1 MTHLPGAVATSF
13 GDLFMRMAWL
23 WAGVVLAGGLEA
35 QVPAPALAA
44 DDRVRLAEAF
54 RLMDHVGIPV
64 APGERDAPEAVLLVA
79 GEHEFLLRHP
89 TPTPDFTSLGA
100 DSLLGTTV
108 WVRPRSFPP
117 GLLAT
122 FPAVSGVPTIVVG
135 TPGATG
141 KTATTWVLTL
151 LHEHLHQWQYSRA
164 GYYPALA
171 ALNLSRGDSTG
182 MWVLEYPF
190 PYDSAPIGRAVKALA
205 GTLASALGEPAARR
219 ATWLP
224 AVRVQRDS
232 LLALLGAD
240 DRRYLEFQLWQE
252 GVARWSEYA
261 AARAA
266 SRSGE
271 PSAPFRALPDYVPY
285 PAQVTRGE
293 EALRR
298 ELRDLDLA
306 RDRRVVVYPLGAALA
321 LLLDA
326 GGPAWRERYA
336 AERFTL
342 TNLLGVD

>member
-1 MTHLPGAVATSF
+1 
-13 GDLFMRMAWL
+13 MRLAWL

-35 QVPAPALAA
+35 QARPAALTP

-54 RLMDHVGIPV
+54 RLMDHVGIAV
-64 APGERDAPEAVLLVA
+64 APGERDAPQAVLLVA
-79 GEHEFLLRHP
+79 GEWEFLLRHP
-89 TPTPDFTSLGA
+89 EPTPEFTSLGT
-100 DSLLGTTV
+100 DSLLGAMV
-108 WVRPRSFPP
+108 WVRPRTFPP

-135 TPGATG
+135 TAGATG
-141 KTATTWVLTL
+141 KSATTWVLTL
-151 LHEHLHQWQYSRA
+151 LHEHLHQWQYSRP

-190 PYDSAPIGRAVKALA
+190 PYDSAPIGRAVQALA
-205 GTLASALGEPAARR
+205 GTLAAALGEPSARR
-219 ATWLP
+219 AAWLP
-224 AVRVQRDS
+224 PVRARCDS

-266 SRSGE
+266 SRAGE
-271 PSAPFRALPDYVPY
+271 PSAAFRTLPDYVPY
-285 PAQVTRGE
+285 LAQVTRGE

-298 ELRDLDLA
+298 ELLGLDLA
-306 RDRRVVVYPLGAALA
+306 RDRRTVVYPLGAAMA

-326 GGPAWRERYA
+326 SGPAWRERYA

-342 TNLLGVD
+342 TNLLGRD